1 MRYLAT
7 SRRRSILGFRLPKR
21 GRKDRQPEKLIR
33 ASYGLLASRALAK
46 SIFRLPFVYAI
57 LLRRQMR
64 LKLATDGKFSQLAQA
79 CGAFAKGGQRVDC
92 VGG

>member
-1 MRYLAT
+1 MVKKERRGWVNTGAVNVMGRMSGNSDRPIDLAIGT
-7 SRRRSILGFRLPKR
+7 SARMA
-21 GRKDRQPEKLIR
+21 RQ
-33 ASYGLLASRALAK
+33 GN
-46 SIFRLPFVYAI
+46 LPFVYAI